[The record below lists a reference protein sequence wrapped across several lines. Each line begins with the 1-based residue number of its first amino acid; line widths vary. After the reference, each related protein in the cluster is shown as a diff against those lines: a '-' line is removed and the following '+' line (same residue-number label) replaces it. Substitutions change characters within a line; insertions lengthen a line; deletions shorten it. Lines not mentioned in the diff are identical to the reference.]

1 MKDILDII
9 LRIVILTLP
18 ALGAMFLIKVDG
30 IAGDICDILCL
41 VLASYLMSKWKK
53 L

>member
-9 LRIVILTLP
+9 LRIVILVLP
-18 ALGAMFLIKVDG
+18 ALGMMILIKVDG
-30 IAGDICDILCL
+30 AAGDMCNIICL
-41 VLASYLMSKWKK
+41 VLASCLMSMWKK